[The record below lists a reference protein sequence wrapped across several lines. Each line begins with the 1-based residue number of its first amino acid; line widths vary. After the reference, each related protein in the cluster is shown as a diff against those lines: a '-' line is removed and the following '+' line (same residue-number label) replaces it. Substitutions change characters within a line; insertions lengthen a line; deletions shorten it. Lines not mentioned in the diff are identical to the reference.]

1 MDTTKQ
7 TVTINALISVDELGN
22 NITISSTI
30 NKAEYD
36 ILYKT
41 DKPDDKQQIVSVKI
55 FTKPSNGLLLGGFI
69 TSFEDG
75 NNTEVKILLD
85 AIKEQWD
92 VLKELD
98 KFTTYKIEITV
109 DSTRKTIRDI
119 LNGIADKTIK
129 GISEKFAK
137 TYKNIRGVKVPITI
151 IIKNPTH
158 QNGGVLIQEQ
168 TNGGK
173 LRKSR
178 KYRKD
183 KKPKNGGKSRK
194 NKKSSS
200 KKRR

>member
-7 TVTINALISVDELGN
+7 TVTINALISFNEPKNV
-22 NITISSTI
+22 ITISSTI

-55 FTKPSNGLLLGGFI
+55 FTETNEGLLLGGFI
-69 TSFEDG
+69 TTSEDET
-75 NNTEVKILLD
+75 NTEVEISLD
-85 AIKEQWD
+85 ATEQQWD
-92 VLKELD
+92 VLKGLEKSTL
-98 KFTTYKIEITV
+98 YKIEITV
-109 DSTRKTIRDI
+109 DSTRKTISDI
-119 LNGIADKTIK
+119 LKGIAAKTIK

-151 IIKNPTH
+151 IIKNPTP

-183 KKPKNGGKSRK
+183 NKPKNGGKSRK